1 MLERRDR
8 LQDELFVAGSL
19 RDLIPSDHV
28 LVRVDKVL
36 DLSWLRDAVSECYD
50 LEQGRPGIDPEAAV
64 RLMLSGLLL
73 GIVQDR
79 KLLREAQVNLAI
91 GWFCGDALHERLPD
105 HSSLTRI
112 RRRWGVERFLEI
124 FERTVEQCVA
134 AGLVAGL
141 VTGLVKGDLVH
152 LDATLI
158 RADVSWESLVKVHVA
173 AVAEA
178 NADGAG
184 KDDEPPSAGGPS
196 PVGPAKGGKLKK
208 ISRTD
213 PEARMATSHGGHRLE
228 PSYKQLTGVDGAA
241 GVVVDVAVVS
251 GETHEGGALADQ
263 LERIEARTGL
273 ETVTATADKAYASGD
288 NYAVLEARGTT
299 AVIPPQRLR
308 RAPVPLARFKYDA
321 KHDLV
326 RCPRGRKLR
335 RAGRYAKGRFHRAR
349 PADCRGCPLKAR
361 CVAKSMRA
369 RSVQIPDGYPALLRA
384 RRRHRRKLP
393 EDRAAAA
400 SHRARVEGVHGEAKA
415 QHGLRRA
422 ARRGLSNVAVQA
434 YLTAAVINLKRL
446 ARALLRLF
454 VRYPRPGARSK
465 RLQALLEHLAR
476 LLRTC
481 ARTFA
486 GPAAPAA
493 APR

>member
-19 RDLIPSDHV
+19 RELIPEDHV
-28 LVRVDKVL
+28 LFRVDKVL
-36 DLSWLRDAVSECYD
+36 DLSWLRDEVSDCYD

-64 RLMLSGLLL
+64 RLMLAGLLV
-73 GIVQDR
+73 GIVHDR

-91 GWFCGDALHERLPD
+91 RWFCGYRLHERLPD

-112 RRRWGVERFLEI
+112 RRRWGVERFLAI

-134 AGLVAGL
+134 AGLV
-141 VTGLVKGDLVH
+141 KGELVH

-158 RADVSWESLVKVHVA
+158 RADVSWESLVKVHVG

-178 NADGAG
+178 NGDGASE
-184 KDDEPPSAGGPS
+184 DDAPPSGPS
-196 PVGPAKGGKLKK
+196 TGGKAKGGKVKK
-208 ISRTD
+208 ISRTA
-213 PEARMATSHGGHRLE
+213 PEARMATSHRGQSLE
-228 PSYKQLTGVDGAA
+228 PSYKQLTGVDGAE
-241 GVVVDVAVVS
+241 GVVVDVAVIA
-251 GETHEGGALADQ
+251 GEAHEGGTLPDQ

-273 ETVTATADKAYASGD
+273 DVATATADKAYATAG

-308 RAPVPLARFKYDA
+308 RTAVPLARFKCDA
-321 KHDLV
+321 KHEVV
-326 RCPRGRKLR
+326 RCPRGLKLR
-335 RAGRYAKGRFHRAR
+335 RAGRYAKGRFYRAR
-349 PADCRGCPLKAR
+349 PADCQVCPLKAR
-361 CVAKSMRA
+361 CLPRTARA
-369 RSVQIPDGYPALLRA
+369 RSVQIPDGYPALLRG

-400 SHRARVEGVHGEAKA
+400 SHRARVEGVHGEAKT

-422 ARRGLSNVAVQA
+422 MRRGLWNVAIQV

-446 ARALLRLF
+446 ARALLRLLL
-454 VRYPRPGARSK
+454 RPGALTR
-465 RLQALLEHLAR
+465 RLEALLDRLTRACERTLAR
-476 LLRTC
+476 
-481 ARTFA
+481 
-486 GPAAPAA
+486 PAVPAA
-493 APR
+493 ALR